1 MAPDLPP
8 KRTSSRVHSWLGIVV
23 LAGCLAVT
31 PLAADDGD
39 KSSTK
44 PPPGK
49 TGREAALVEVRFTDN
64 STMKLSLR
72 DERIEV
78 ATRYGKLVV
87 PVAEIQRIEFGT
99 RLSEE
104 DGQRIEAAI
113 NNLGSPQYKVREAAH
128 AELVAFREK
137 AYSALLR
144 GTKHKDP
151 EVIRRAE
158 ELLTHLRQ
166 TVSEDLLEIR
176 EFDVVSTDEMRMTG
190 RIGGET
196 FKVHTSQFGEQPLKL
211 ADIRGLRSLAQI
223 AADTEV
229 DPKNTISDPG
239 SLTQYQ
245 QQIGKVLFVRVM
257 GGVNPNMA
265 RAGFAVPGGPAP
277 AMPIGAPGGGI
288 ILGGMGGGTVWGT
301 DIYTTDSPLALAA
314 VHAGAVQM
322 GQTAVVKVTI
332 VPSPNN
338 FVGSTRNGITTEPY
352 GQYPAA
358 YTVTKVVSGARGA
371 PAGGRG
377 FGAVAPPAPLGA
389 PAGGRGFGGAPK
401 DVPKA
406 P

>member
-8 KRTSSRVHSWLGIVV
+8 QRKSLGVRSWLGTVA
-23 LAGCLAVT
+23 LAAALAVT
-31 PLAADDGD
+31 PLAADDAD
-39 KSSTK
+39 KSSNK

-49 TGREAALVEVRFTDN
+49 AGREAALIEVRFTDN
-64 STMKLSLR
+64 STMKLALR
-72 DERIEV
+72 EERIEV

-99 RLSEE
+99 RLREE
-104 DGQRIEAAI
+104 DGQKIETAI
-113 NNLGSPQYKVREAAH
+113 NNLGSAQYKTREAAQ
-128 AELVAFREK
+128 ADLIAYREK

-144 GTKHKDP
+144 ATKHKDP

-158 ELLTHLRQ
+158 ELLTQLRQ
-166 TVSEDLLEIR
+166 TVPEDQLEIR

-211 ADIRGLRSLAQI
+211 ADIRGMRSLSQI
-223 AADTEV
+223 AADTEF
-229 DPKNTISDPG
+229 DPKNVIADPG
-239 SLTQYQ
+239 SLSQYQ
-245 QQIGKVLFVRVM
+245 GQIGKVLYVRVT

-265 RAGFAVPGGPAP
+265 RQGFAVPGGPVP
-277 AMPIGAPGGGI
+277 GGAPPGAI
-288 ILGGMGGGTVWGT
+288 LLGGMGGGTVWGT
-301 DIYTTDSPLALAA
+301 DVYTTDSPLALAA

-338 FVGSTRNGITTEPY
+338 FVGSSRNGVNTEPY

-358 YTVTKVVSGARGA
+358 YTVTRVGNAARPA
-371 PAGGRG
+371 PAAGRG
-377 FGAVAPPAPLGA
+377 FGAIAPPARGA
-389 PAGGRGFGGAPK
+389 VPNK
-401 DVPKA
+401 DAPKA